1 MEPYVHTVQ
10 YYETDRMGITHHS
23 NYIRWMEEA
32 RVVLLSEIGWPL
44 EKLEEIGLGI
54 PTVSVDCKYKQTTT
68 FADRVAVTAKLV
80 KWGGVRMTLAY
91 EMRKEDGT
99 HIIPAPTFEVKRQFS
114 GYFLDPKRSFRSG
127 AFKKPLGAEKT
138 VVRPTFSYLGHYEI
152 SDKVVSDIVQLMA
165 EATPGV
171 ANVLWVSSQNS
182 DEGMYIRVVLQFE
195 YGCKVRTAALAMQR
209 AIHDEVAYMTAFNVL
224 GVEVEIRGF
233 KFK

>member
-32 RVVLLSEIGWPL
+32 RVVLLWEIGWPL

-99 HIIPAPTFEVKRQFS
+99 LACTASSEHC
-114 GYFLDPKRSFRSG
+114 FLDREGRIVRLQRDYPDFYQ
-127 AFKKPLGAEKT
+127 AFIGL
-138 VVRPTFSYLGHYEI
+138 
-152 SDKVVSDIVQLMA
+152 
-165 EATPGV
+165 
-171 ANVLWVSSQNS
+171 
-182 DEGMYIRVVLQFE
+182 LQE
-195 YGCKVRTAALAMQR
+195 QDT
-209 AIHDEVAYMTAFNVL
+209 
-224 GVEVEIRGF
+224 
-233 KFK
+233 